1 MRISDWSSDVC
12 SSDLLCINT
21 VCGRWVRAGQPH
33 SQPHV
38 LLPGVDI
45 RAQPYAPYQP
55 WDYSIRSRI
64 NALPRTVVGAPT
76 GTLPDEILTPGKGQV
91 RALICSGDRKSTRLN
106 SSH

>member
-12 SSDLLCINT
+12 SSDL
-21 VCGRWVRAGQPH
+21 WVRAGQPH

-91 RALICSGDRKSTRLN
+91 RALICSGSNPMEMGRASCRVSVCKYV
-106 SSH
+106 

>member
-12 SSDLLCINT
+12 SSDL
-21 VCGRWVRAGQPH
+21 
-33 SQPHV
+33 PHV

-76 GTLPDEILTPGKGQV
+76 GTLPDEILTSGKGQV
-91 RALICSGDRKSTRLN
+91 RALICSGSNPMVSLQIGRASCRERVCQYV
-106 SSH
+106 